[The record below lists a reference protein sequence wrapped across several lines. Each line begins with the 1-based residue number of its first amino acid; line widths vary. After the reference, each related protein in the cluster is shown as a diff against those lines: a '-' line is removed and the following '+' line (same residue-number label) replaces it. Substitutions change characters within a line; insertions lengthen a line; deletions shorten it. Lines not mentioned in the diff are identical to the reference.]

1 MTILIFLVIFLIFV
15 SAFFSCS
22 ETALTGSSEAKIH
35 KLKTEGSKRAEK
47 VTRLIKD
54 KNLISSIMIANNA
67 VNISAS
73 AIATALT
80 IEHFGESSLVYISI
94 IMTFVIIIFGEILPK
109 TYAFENPEK
118 VSLAVAPIFI
128 WIVKILKPINYFI
141 GKIVNVLLLPLR
153 LSKGKGLTDFD
164 AKEVIKGA
172 IDFHHEEGEVVT
184 EDKNMLGSI
193 LDLETTT
200 VSEIMHHRKD
210 MEIVSLSRTTDEIIS
225 KVLASAHTR
234 IPVYKN
240 TAENIVGILH
250 SKTLARALYAEGN
263 DSSKVEIEK
272 IITEPWFVPETT
284 TLKDQLVNFRQKRN
298 HFAIVVDEYGAII
311 GFITLEDLLEEIVG
325 NIEDEHDVS
334 QYNIEVTE
342 DGSFI
347 VDGAIPIRDINRE
360 MNLDLPNDEATTI
373 AGLIILE
380 TELIPEVGQIFSI
393 HGFRFEIL
401 KKKRNQITRVKISKI
416 M

>member
-1 MTILIFLVIFLIFV
+1 MTILILLIAFLILC

-22 ETALTGSSEAKIH
+22 ETGLTGASEAKIH
-35 KLKTEGSKRAEK
+35 KLKSEGNKRAEK
-47 VTRLIKD
+47 VTKLIKD

-73 AIATALT
+73 SIATALT
-80 IEHFGESSLVYISI
+80 IQHFGEASIIYISI
-94 IMTFVIIIFGEILPK
+94 VMTFVIIIFGEILPK

-128 WIVKILKPINYFI
+128 WIVKLLKPINYFI
-141 GKIVNVLLLPLR
+141 SKIVNLLLIPFR
-153 LSKGKGLTDFD
+153 LSAGHGLTDFD
-164 AKEVIKGA
+164 AKDVIKGA
-172 IDFHHEEGEVVT
+172 IDYHHEEGEVVT
-184 EDKNMLGSI
+184 EDKIMLGSI
-193 LDLETTT
+193 LDMESTT

-210 MEIVSLSRTTDEIIS
+210 MEIISINKPIEEIVS

-240 TAENIVGILH
+240 TAENIIGILH
-250 SKTLARALYAEGN
+250 SKNLARALYAVGN
-263 DSSKVEIEK
+263 DSSKLELEK

-284 TLKDQLVNFRQKRN
+284 SLKDQLVNFRQKRN
-298 HFAIVVDEYGAII
+298 HFAIIVDEYGAIA

-325 NIEDEHDVS
+325 NIEDEHDIS
-334 QYNIEVTE
+334 KYNIETEE
-342 DGSFI
+342 DGSFV
-347 VDGAIPIRDINRE
+347 VDGAIPIRDLNRE
-360 MNLDLPNDEATTI
+360 LDLSLPNDEATTI

-380 TELIPEVGQIFSI
+380 TELIPNVGQIFSI
-393 HGFRFEIL
+393 NGFRFEIL

-416 M
+416 